1 MTYWKQQERRVKEL
15 LQARGWRARR
25 QPGSGNLAE
34 VSMKNDVWGVYQ
46 NGVSVS
52 IDHKSTRGKDSISL
66 NRGYLDKCFK
76 DAEANEDFG
85 FTTFGFHGKH
95 QLYAVVK
102 VEELLGLLEGLEN
115 EKRQH
120 DLGD

>member
-1 MTYWKQQERRVKEL
+1 MTYWKQQERRVKDL
-15 LQARGWRARR
+15 LLVRGWRARR

-34 VSMKNDVWGVYQ
+34 VSMKNDVWGVYK

-66 NRGYLDKCFK
+66 NRGYLTKCFK
-76 DAEANEDFG
+76 DAELNGDFG

-102 VEELLGLLEGLEN
+102 VEELLELLEGLESD
-115 EKRQH
+115 E
-120 DLGD
+120 